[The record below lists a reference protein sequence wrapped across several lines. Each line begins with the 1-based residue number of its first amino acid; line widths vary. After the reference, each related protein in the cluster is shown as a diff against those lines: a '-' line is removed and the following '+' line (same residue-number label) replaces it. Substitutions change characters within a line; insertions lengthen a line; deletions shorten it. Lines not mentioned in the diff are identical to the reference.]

1 MGFDSSCCK
10 LFYDFGQKVVGK
22 FMKLSKLGFSM
33 ECFTAENGF
42 FYNEKCQNLAFSFYF
57 IKNAM
62 KLQAILKNRKNI
74 SFIDLILTNSLHS
87 FQNSCV
93 IETGLSDFHKMMVFS
108 YENYFSKI
116 ESYNC
121 SL

>member
-42 FYNEKCQNLAFSFYF
+42 FYNESVKIWLLVF
-57 IKNAM
+57 IS
-62 KLQAILKNRKNI
+62 LKM
-74 SFIDLILTNSLHS
+74 
-87 FQNSCV
+87 Q
-93 IETGLSDFHKMMVFS
+93 
-108 YENYFSKI
+108 
-116 ESYNC
+116 
-121 SL
+121 